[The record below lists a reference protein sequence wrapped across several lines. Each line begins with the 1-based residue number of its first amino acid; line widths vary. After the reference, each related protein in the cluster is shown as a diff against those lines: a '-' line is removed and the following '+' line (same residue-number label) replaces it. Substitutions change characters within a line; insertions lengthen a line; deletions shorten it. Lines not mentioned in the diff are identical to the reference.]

1 MIKIDTSQYPFVSQL
16 NIDFY
21 NDENE
26 VKNID
31 NWLKKIKMDSDNNKY
46 VPHATDNEP
55 FKINRLSGN
64 LEFKGVGWTIVI
76 EKNLSQFPTLKKNK
90 EKLLA
95 FLNNKNNGMC
105 KRYGAQTK

>member
-31 NWLKKIKMDSDNNKY
+31 NWLKKIKMDSIKNVRVPNAGENK
-46 VPHATDNEP
+46 P
-55 FKINRLSGN
+55 FKI
-64 LEFKGVGWTIVI
+64 K
-76 EKNLSQFPTLKKNK
+76 
-90 EKLLA
+90 
-95 FLNNKNNGMC
+95 
-105 KRYGAQTK
+105 